1 MSPVK
6 GAYIKGL
13 RERVTGV
20 TGVTLTFIKCKVCL
34 KQTPLAERERLK
46 VRLVYPKCPIIPKIE
61 KGEHIAMNYQQAI
74 YEMIQEVQ
82 DDRVL
87 RFLYQFYAG

>member
-34 KQTPLAERERLK
+34 KQTPLAEYEKPALEDAPS
-46 VRLVYPKCPIIPKIE
+46 LPKKPNNPKNRKRRTYHNE
-61 KGEHIAMNYQQAI
+61 LSASYLWNDPGGT
-74 YEMIQEVQ
+74 
-82 DDRVL
+82 R
-87 RFLYQFYAG
+87 